1 MLNRGG
7 APIEL
12 GCEVSVRRCS
22 IVVLLVVLLGA
33 LLAPAAHAAP
43 AYLAYL
49 DLPTLNGDG
58 EYGGG
63 LHPELPST
71 RQPLRDALTQ
81 ARADGIDPTRYAT
94 LLHQYWLVVATD
106 NAAIDLDA
114 WAPERGVAANSTTFS
129 QVYVNYF
136 RLAATR
142 SDLYWAGMAGIA
154 GASFAAGFFDVGDIG
169 GVVSVGGIHELGN
182 VVADLLGA
190 TPPELRTGVPADIT
204 DLAVRAPSLTAADLA
219 WYQTRLAI
227 MQKHI
232 FIDLVPMHEAYLAD
246 GMAGIDEMHAAGL
259 LDDGM
264 RAAWTGIDGGTEAG
278 RAAALVAM
286 ADREQN
292 QIVADQWD
300 ATARGRGGMGR
311 VLTYV
316 TTVAGKPAVPG
327 TRAPGVYAPVT
338 VWSPVAAGRPLG
350 LRTPLPAFNWADR
363 ESRWDYITAD
373 LLPRHLELATDA
385 ARAATVYREPFAV
398 KLDRGRMLARLPDI
412 IADLTTQWQLVPS

>member
-1 MLNRGG
+1 M
-7 APIEL
+7 
-12 GCEVSVRRCS
+12 RRCS
-22 IVVLLVVLLGA
+22 VALLLTVVLGA
-33 LLAPAAHAAP
+33 LLAPAAHAVP
-43 AYLAYL
+43 AYAAYL
-49 DLPTLNGDG
+49 DLPALNGDG
-58 EYGGG
+58 GFGGG
-63 LHPELPST
+63 LHPELPLS
-71 RQPLRDALTQ
+71 QPPLREALTQ
-81 ARADGIDPTRYAT
+81 ARADGIDPARYAT

-106 NAAIDLDA
+106 NAAIDLEA
-114 WAPERGVAANSTTFS
+114 WAPERGVAANSATFS

-136 RLAATR
+136 RLAAAR

-154 GASFAAGFFDVGDIG
+154 GASFAAGFFDVGDVAD
-169 GVVSVGGIHELGN
+169 VVSVGGIHDLGN
-182 VVADLLGA
+182 AVAGLLRA
-190 TPPELRTGVPADIT
+190 TPPELLTGVPADIT
-204 DLAVRAPSLTAADLA
+204 ALAVLGPRLTFADLA
-219 WYQTRLAI
+219 WYQTRLTI

-246 GMAGIDEMHAAGL
+246 GMAGIDEMFAAGL

-264 RAAWTGIDGGTEAG
+264 RVAWTGIDGGTEAG
-278 RAAALVAM
+278 RADALVAM

-300 ATARGRGGMGR
+300 VTARGRDGLGR

-338 VWSPVAAGRPLG
+338 VWSPIAAGQPLG

-363 ESRWDYITAD
+363 ETRWDYIAAD
-373 LLPRHLELATDA
+373 LLPRHLALATDA
-385 ARAATVYREPFAV
+385 AAAATVYSEPFAV

-412 IADLTTQWQLVPS
+412 IADLTTQWQVVPS

>member
-1 MLNRGG
+1 M
-7 APIEL
+7 
-12 GCEVSVRRCS
+12 RRCS
-22 IVVLLVVLLGA
+22 VALLLTVVLGA
-33 LLAPAAHAAP
+33 LLAPAAHAVP
-43 AYLAYL
+43 AYAAYL
-49 DLPTLNGDG
+49 DLPALNGDG

-63 LHPELPST
+63 LHPELPLS
-71 RQPLRDALTQ
+71 QPPLREALTQ
-81 ARADGIDPTRYAT
+81 ARADGIDPARYAT
-94 LLHQYWLVVATD
+94 LLHQFWLVVATD
-106 NAAIDLDA
+106 NAAIDLEA
-114 WAPERGVAANSTTFS
+114 WAPEHGVAANSATFS

-136 RLAATR
+136 RLAAAR

-154 GASFAAGFFDVGDIG
+154 GASFAAGFFDVGDVAD
-169 GVVSVGGIHELGN
+169 VVSVGGIHDLGN
-182 VVADLLGA
+182 VVAGLLRA
-190 TPPELRTGVPADIT
+190 TPPELLTGVPADIT
-204 DLAVRAPSLTAADLA
+204 ALAVLGPRLTFADLA
-219 WYQTRLAI
+219 WYQTRLTI

-246 GMAGIDEMHAAGL
+246 GMAGIDEMFAAGL

-264 RAAWTGIDGGTEAG
+264 RVAWTGIDGGTEAG
-278 RAAALVAM
+278 RADALVAM

-300 ATARGRGGMGR
+300 VTARGRDGMGR

-338 VWSPVAAGRPLG
+338 VWSPIAAGQPLG

-363 ESRWDYITAD
+363 ETRWDYIAAD
-373 LLPRHLELATDA
+373 LLPRHLALATDA
-385 ARAATVYREPFAV
+385 AAAATVYREPFAV

-412 IADLTTQWQLVPS
+412 IADLTTQWQVVPS

>member
-1 MLNRGG
+1 M
-7 APIEL
+7 
-12 GCEVSVRRCS
+12 RRCS
-22 IVVLLVVLLGA
+22 VALLLTVVLGA
-33 LLAPAAHAAP
+33 LLAPAAHAVP
-43 AYLAYL
+43 AYAAYL
-49 DLPTLNGDG
+49 DLPALNGDG

-63 LHPELPST
+63 LHPELPSS
-71 RQPLRDALTQ
+71 QPPLREALTQ

-106 NAAIDLDA
+106 NAAIDLAA
-114 WAPERGVAANSTTFS
+114 WAPERGVAANSATFS

-136 RLAATR
+136 RIAAAR

-154 GASFAAGFFDVGDIG
+154 GASFAAGFFDVGDVG
-169 GVVSVGGIHELGN
+169 GVVSVGGIHDLGN
-182 VVADLLGA
+182 TVAGLLGA
-190 TPPELRTGVPADIT
+190 TPPQLLTGVPADIT
-204 DLAVRAPSLTAADLA
+204 ALAVLGPRLTVADLA
-219 WYQTRLAI
+219 WYQTRLTI

-246 GMAGIDEMHAAGL
+246 GMAGIDEMFAAGL
-259 LDDGM
+259 LDDSM
-264 RAAWTGIDGGTEAG
+264 RVAWAGIDGGTEAG
-278 RAAALVAM
+278 RADALVAM

-300 ATARGRGGMGR
+300 ATARGRDGMGR

-338 VWSPVAAGRPLG
+338 VWSPIAAGRPLG

-363 ESRWDYITAD
+363 ETRWDYIAAD
-373 LLPRHLELATDA
+373 LLPRHLALATDA
-385 ARAATVYREPFAV
+385 AAAAAVYREPFAV

-412 IADLTTQWQLVPS
+412 IADLTTQWQVVPS

>member
-1 MLNRGG
+1 M
-7 APIEL
+7 
-12 GCEVSVRRCS
+12 RRCS
-22 IVVLLVVLLGA
+22 VALLLTVVLGA
-33 LLAPAAHAAP
+33 LLAPAAHAVP
-43 AYLAYL
+43 AYAAYL
-49 DLPTLNGDG
+49 DLPALNGDG

-63 LHPELPST
+63 LHPELPLS
-71 RQPLRDALTQ
+71 QPPLREALTQ
-81 ARADGIDPTRYAT
+81 ARADGIDPARYAT
-94 LLHQYWLVVATD
+94 LLHQFWLVVATD
-106 NAAIDLDA
+106 NAAIDLEA
-114 WAPERGVAANSTTFS
+114 WAPEHGVAANSATFS

-136 RLAATR
+136 RLAAAR

-154 GASFAAGFFDVGDIG
+154 GASFAAGFFDVGVVA
-169 GVVSVGGIHELGN
+169 GVVSVGGIHDLGN
-182 VVADLLGA
+182 TVAGLLRA
-190 TPPELRTGVPADIT
+190 TPPELLTGVPADIT
-204 DLAVRAPSLTAADLA
+204 ALAVLGPRLTFADLA
-219 WYQTRLAI
+219 WYQTRLTI

-246 GMAGIDEMHAAGL
+246 GMAGIDEMFAAGL

-264 RAAWTGIDGGTEAG
+264 RVAWTGIDGGTEAG
-278 RAAALVAM
+278 RADALVAM

-300 ATARGRGGMGR
+300 VTARGRDGMGR

-338 VWSPVAAGRPLG
+338 VWSPIAAGQPLG

-363 ESRWDYITAD
+363 ETRWDYIAAD
-373 LLPRHLELATDA
+373 LLPRHLALATDA
-385 ARAATVYREPFAV
+385 AAAATVYREPFAV

-412 IADLTTQWQLVPS
+412 IADLTTQWQVVPS

>member
-1 MLNRGG
+1 M
-7 APIEL
+7 
-12 GCEVSVRRCS
+12 RRCS
-22 IVVLLVVLLGA
+22 VALLLTVVLGA
-33 LLAPAAHAAP
+33 LLAPAAHAVP
-43 AYLAYL
+43 AYAAYL
-49 DLPTLNGDG
+49 DLPALNGDG

-63 LHPELPST
+63 LHPELPLS
-71 RQPLRDALTQ
+71 QPPLREALTQ
-81 ARADGIDPTRYAT
+81 ARADGIDPARYAT

-106 NAAIDLDA
+106 NAAIDLEA
-114 WAPERGVAANSTTFS
+114 WAPERGVAANSATFS

-136 RLAATR
+136 RLAAAR

-154 GASFAAGFFDVGDIG
+154 GASFAAGFFDVGDVAD
-169 GVVSVGGIHELGN
+169 VVSVGGIHDLGN
-182 VVADLLGA
+182 AVAGLLRA
-190 TPPELRTGVPADIT
+190 TPPELLTGVPADIT
-204 DLAVRAPSLTAADLA
+204 ALAVLGPRLTFADLA
-219 WYQTRLAI
+219 WYQTRLTI

-232 FIDLVPMHEAYLAD
+232 FVDLVPMHEAYLAD
-246 GMAGIDEMHAAGL
+246 GMAGIDEMFAAGL

-264 RAAWTGIDGGTEAG
+264 RVAWTGIDGGTEAG
-278 RAAALVAM
+278 RADALVAM

-300 ATARGRGGMGR
+300 VTARGRDGMGR

-338 VWSPVAAGRPLG
+338 VWSPIAAGQPLG

-363 ESRWDYITAD
+363 ETRWDYIAAD
-373 LLPRHLELATDA
+373 LLPRHLALATDA
-385 ARAATVYREPFAV
+385 AAAATVYREPFAV

-412 IADLTTQWQLVPS
+412 IADLTTQWQVVPS